1 MTKCKVCFASNPDTA
16 VVCSVCKATL
26 DRPSANPPVRRPTL
40 PESGPEI
47 PARRATV
54 VEDVNAA
61 PPAGWQGADQPQ
73 PAEKAPP
80 VPGTPQRRVTVFDPS
95 ALGAA
100 AARNPAPS
108 NSAPPA
114 QSAAAAGD
122 AQPKPAAVTAGR
134 KIVGVLITYSWSDQG
149 QIFPVC
155 EGRNR
160 IGSDPDKCDIVIPQ
174 DDTLSSINSHII
186 FRKNFTIGDDVS
198 MGGTDVDGEP
208 VEVAFVP
215 LRNYARIRAGSTH
228 FTFIAVQ
235 PPTEGQ

>member
-16 VVCSVCKATL
+16 VVCSVCKAAL
-26 DRPSANPPVRRPTL
+26 DRPAAKPPVRRPTL
-40 PESGPEI
+40 PESTPEM

-54 VEDVNAA
+54 FEDVSAA
-61 PPAGWQGADQPQ
+61 PPAGWQGAGAAPPQ

-80 VPGTPQRRVTVFDPS
+80 APSTPQRRVTVFDPS

-100 AARNPAPS
+100 AAKN
-108 NSAPPA
+108 
-114 QSAAAAGD
+114 AAATGD
-122 AQPKPAAVTAGR
+122 AQPKPPAAAGAGR
-134 KIVGVLITYSWSDQG
+134 KIVGVLVTYSWSDQG

-160 IGSDPDKCDIVIPQ
+160 IGSDPAQCDIVIPQ
-174 DDTLSSINSHII
+174 DDTLSSVNSHII
-186 FRKNFTIGDDVS
+186 FRKSFTIGDDVS

>member
-26 DRPSANPPVRRPTL
+26 DRPSANPPVRRPTV
-40 PESGPEI
+40 PEFTSEMPV
-47 PARRATV
+47 RRATV
-54 VEDVNAA
+54 FEDASAA
-61 PPAGWQGADQPQ
+61 P

-80 VPGTPQRRVTVFDPS
+80 VPATPQRRVTVFDPS
-95 ALGAA
+95 ALGTAARSAA
-100 AARNPAPS
+100 APLNDLPK
-108 NSAPPA
+108 PP
-114 QSAAAAGD
+114 AAAAGD
-122 AQPKPAAVTAGR
+122 AQPKPPVSAAGR

-149 QIFPVC
+149 QIFPVY

-160 IGSDPDKCDIVIPQ
+160 IGSDPVQCDIVIPQ
-174 DDTLSSINSHII
+174 DDTLSAINSHIV
-186 FRKNFTIGDDVS
+186 FRKSFTIGDDVS
-198 MGGTDVDGEP
+198 MGGTDLDGEP

-235 PPTEGQ
+235 PPTESQ

>member
-26 DRPSANPPVRRPTL
+26 DRPSANPPVRRPTV
-40 PESGPEI
+40 PESTSET

-54 VEDVNAA
+54 FEDASAA
-61 PPAGWQGADQPQ
+61 P

-80 VPGTPQRRVTVFDPS
+80 APSTPQRRVTVFDPS
-95 ALGAA
+95 GLGAA
-100 AARNPAPS
+100 AA
-108 NSAPPA
+108 A
-114 QSAAAAGD
+114 QNAAATGD
-122 AQPKPAAVTAGR
+122 AQPKPPAAAAAGR

-160 IGSDPDKCDIVIPQ
+160 IGSDPAQCDIVIPQ

-208 VEVAFVP
+208 VEIAFVP
-215 LRNYARIRAGSTH
+215 LRNYARIRTGSTH